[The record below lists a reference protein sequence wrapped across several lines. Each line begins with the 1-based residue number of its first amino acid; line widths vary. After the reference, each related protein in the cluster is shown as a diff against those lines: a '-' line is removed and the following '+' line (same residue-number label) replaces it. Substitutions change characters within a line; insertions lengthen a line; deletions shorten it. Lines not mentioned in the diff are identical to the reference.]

1 MIFALLLSIA
11 VCAACV
17 PNLGLTQ
24 KCRNLMVPS
33 IIAEKRFTRSI
44 IIDHHKLVD
53 FSELLL
59 SIEAWLFE
67 FAGKQDTM
75 TSFK

>member
-1 MIFALLLSIA
+1 MIFVFLLSA
-11 VCAACV
+11 VVCAACD
-17 PNLGLTQ
+17 PNLGLTH
-24 KCRNLMVPS
+24 KGPHLTVPS